1 MTTSLKLS
9 PRLASPLIALALTAC
24 GMSGD
29 RAAATSRSIFT
40 DPALATWVLD
50 PEPLLEVGGPDERE
64 GYALGNVIG
73 AVLLKDHLVVADR
86 TFGEVR
92 IYGGTGELAVRSGRY
107 GGGPGEYRHL
117 SEIASY
123 DDTTVVVWDFQLR
136 RFTRLALTGDVIATI
151 PADLDAAENMMP
163 AFLGVLDGGHF
174 VFMDSRP
181 EISLRAETTGERR
194 DSIRYLVLE
203 PDGSWG
209 GLAAWREP
217 GTEVYFT
224 NENGSWGGTSVIF
237 GRSTMAATAG
247 ANVVVG
253 TNDSLR
259 LALHASDG
267 SIRRAATLPW
277 TPTPVADGWVELERQ
292 RLHDKERRAIIPE
305 SWLREAGPEVLARLY
320 RNTEARIRSLTSR
333 RTLPAFADLRA
344 NAAGH
349 VWVAQYTPPNA
360 SERTWIV
367 LDSLLKPIA
376 SIELPS
382 SLEILDLRDDRLVVR
397 NTDDL
402 DRQAVAIYPIFR

>member
-277 TPTPVADGWVELERQ
+277 TSTPVDDEWVEIERQ
-292 RLHDKERRAIIPE
+292 RRFDAEYEGIFMRFLRQSVPDAHARRLESLE
-305 SWLREAGPEVLARLY
+305 SWKQMLP
-320 RNTEARIRSLTSR
+320 TR
-333 RTLPAFADLRA
+333 RTLPAFSDLRA
-344 NAAGH
+344 DADGNI
-349 VWVAQYTPPNA
+349 WVAQYPPPGA

-367 LDSLLKPIA
+367 LDTRLQPVA
-376 SIELPS
+376 RIELPLN
-382 SLEILDLRDDRLVVR
+382 LEILHLRSDRLVTR
-397 NTDDL
+397 TKGEL
-402 DRQAVAIYPIFR
+402 GRQTVAVYPILR